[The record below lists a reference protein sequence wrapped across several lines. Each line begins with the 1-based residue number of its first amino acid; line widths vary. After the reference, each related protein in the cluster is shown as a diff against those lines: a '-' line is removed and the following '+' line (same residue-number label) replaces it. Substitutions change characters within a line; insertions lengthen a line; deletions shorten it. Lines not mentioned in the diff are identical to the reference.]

1 MAVTEGN
8 VRLRKL
14 IDHVMEDGIITH
26 AEYESIMRLVHD
38 DLHIDNQEKAM
49 IRELQK
55 LIETKMIQL
64 KG

>member
-1 MAVTEGN
+1 MAVSEGN

-14 IDHVMEDGIITH
+14 IDHVIEDGIITH
-26 AEYESIMRLVHD
+26 AEYERIMQLVHD
-38 DLHIDNQEKAM
+38 DLHIDNQEMAM

-55 LIETKMIQL
+55 MIEDKIIQL

>member
-14 IDHVMEDGIITH
+14 IDHIIEDGIITH
-26 AEYESIMRLVHD
+26 AEYESIMRLVHE

-49 IRELQK
+49 ISELQK
-55 LIETKMIQL
+55 MIENNMIKR